1 MYHDHKKQPS
11 GASVMALLTLSSN
24 MDGFLTYT
32 DFDDSGL
39 EEKVGAGLLDVSEAM
54 SKVYSGESIFVTNGV
69 QDQYVYSES
78 IHFNNSGSIDFALA
92 ELEFLIESENGYTSA
107 GSPRYR
113 IDIFDSDNSLIMS
126 SPFSEGNILKFSCVI
141 PSAGTY
147 YIRVYADGEV
157 EYYFGMLYF
166 VKDKHTDPM
175 SPGTC

>member
-1 MYHDHKKQPS
+1 
-11 GASVMALLTLSSN
+11 
-24 MDGFLTYT
+24 
-32 DFDDSGL
+32 
-39 EEKVGAGLLDVSEAM
+39 
-54 SKVYSGESIFVTNGV
+54 
-69 QDQYVYSES
+69 
-78 IHFNNSGSIDFALA
+78 
-92 ELEFLIESENGYTSA
+92 LIESENGYTFA
-107 GSPRYR
+107 GSPGYR

-147 YIRVYADGEV
+147 DIRVYTDGEV